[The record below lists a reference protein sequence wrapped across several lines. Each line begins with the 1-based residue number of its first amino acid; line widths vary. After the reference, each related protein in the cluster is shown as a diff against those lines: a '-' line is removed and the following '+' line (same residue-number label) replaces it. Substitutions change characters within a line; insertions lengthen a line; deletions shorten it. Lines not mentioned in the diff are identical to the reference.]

1 MLFNIFDLGLVNFQK
16 AEQFQ
21 KEVFKAVKNNFLK
34 SALILC
40 QHYPVI
46 TLGRQA
52 KKLNIKASGEELK
65 RRGIPLY
72 EIERGGDVTYH
83 GPGQLVVYPIFN
95 LDYFKRDIHLFLR
108 RLEELAMQVLSD
120 FGIFSQS
127 QPGLTGVWVEN
138 KKIASIGIAI
148 RNWITYYGLAINIKR
163 DDLSNFSLIRPCGMD
178 IMMTSLESVLG
189 EEVSVDSV
197 KEILIRRLQND
208 QSSLA
213 GIRRGY

>member
-1 MLFNIFDLGLVNFQK
+1 MLFKIFDLGLINFQK

-40 QHYPVI
+40 QYYPVI

-83 GPGQLVVYPIFN
+83 GPGQLMVYPILN

-108 RLEELAMQVLSD
+108 RLEGLAMQVLSD

-138 KKIASIGIAI
+138 EKIASIGIAI

-178 IMMTSLESVLG
+178 IKMTSLESMLDKNVNIEDVKTILLQ
-189 EEVSVDSV
+189 EFKDSY
-197 KEILIRRLQND
+197 EIVY
-208 QSSLA
+208 S
-213 GIRRGY
+213 

>member
-1 MLFNIFDLGLVNFQK
+1 MPFKIFDLGLIDFKK

-21 KEVFKAVKNNFLK
+21 RETFKAVKNNFLK

-52 KKLNIKASGEELK
+52 KKLNIKASGDELK
-65 RRGIPLY
+65 KRGIPLY
-72 EIERGGDVTYH
+72 ETERGGDVTYH
-83 GPGQLVVYPIFN
+83 GPGQLVVYPILN

-108 RLEELAMQVLSD
+108 RLEELAIQVLSD
-120 FGIFSQS
+120 FGISGQRR
-127 QPGLTGVWVEN
+127 PELTGVWVGDE
-138 KKIASIGIAI
+138 KIVSIGIAI
-148 RNWITYYGLAINIKR
+148 RNWITYHGLTLNIKK
-163 DDLSNFSLIRPCGMD
+163 DDLPNFSLIRPCGMD

-189 EEVSVDSV
+189 KEVLIDSV

-208 QSSLA
+208 KSSLA
-213 GIRRGY
+213 GIR

>member
-1 MLFNIFDLGLVNFQK
+1 MPFKIFDLGVINFQK

-65 RRGIPLY
+65 KKGIPLY
-72 EIERGGDVTYH
+72 GIERGGDVTYH
-83 GPGQLVVYPIFN
+83 GPGQLMVYPILN
-95 LDYFKRDIHLFLR
+95 LTYLRRDISLFLR
-108 RLEELAMQVLSD
+108 MLEELAMQVLSD
-120 FGIFSQS
+120 FGIFSQRR
-127 QPGLTGVWVEN
+127 PGLTGVWVGER
-138 KKIASIGIAI
+138 KIASIGIAI
-148 RNWITYYGLAINIKR
+148 RNWITYYGLAINIKK

-208 QSSLA
+208 QSSLT
-213 GIRRGY
+213 GIR